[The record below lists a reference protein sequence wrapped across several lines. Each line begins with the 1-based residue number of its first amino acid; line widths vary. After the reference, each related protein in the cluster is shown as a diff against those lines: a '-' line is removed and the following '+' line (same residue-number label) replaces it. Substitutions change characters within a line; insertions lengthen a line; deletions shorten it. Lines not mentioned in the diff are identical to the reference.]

1 MIIKKRRHRVPG
13 LNTTSTADISFM
25 LIIFFLV
32 TTSMDV
38 DKGLLRQLPPA
49 RNESKQQITEIDRHT
64 LMTIKI
70 TSADE
75 IRIDDRPVKASELQ
89 QKVEAFVSRLG
100 DKHLISLDT
109 DPSASYQAYINVQNG
124 LAAAY
129 HNVRNRL
136 ASRQFGKPPEAC
148 TSQQREAIRDVC
160 PMRIM
165 ENYGQK
171 VGESKP

>member
-25 LIIFFLV
+25 LLIFFLV
-32 TTSMDV
+32 TTSMDG

-49 RNESKQQITEIDRHT
+49 HKETEQQVTEIDKQA

-75 IRIDDRPVKASELQ
+75 IRVDDHLVKALELQ
-89 QKVEAFVSRLG
+89 QKVELFVSRLG
-100 DKHLISLDT
+100 DKHLISLDA
-109 DPSASYQAYINVQNG
+109 DPSASYQAYIDVQNG
-124 LAAAY
+124 LVAAY
-129 HNVRNRL
+129 RNVRNKL
-136 ASRQFGKPPEAC
+136 ALRQFGRPLEAC

-160 PMRIM
+160 PMRIR
-165 ENYGQK
+165 ENYDRK
-171 VGESKP
+171 VGEGRP

>member
-1 MIIKKRRHRVPG
+1 
-13 LNTTSTADISFM
+13 
-25 LIIFFLV
+25 
-32 TTSMDV
+32 
-38 DKGLLRQLPPA
+38 
-49 RNESKQQITEIDRHT
+49 
-64 LMTIKI
+64 MTIKI

-75 IRIDDRPVKASELQ
+75 IRINDRPVKASELQ

-129 HNVRNRL
+129 RNVRNRL